1 MFSDRSEHPVPF
13 LGHPPATSE
22 LEHLN
27 VDADEKPFHRDT
39 SGHRRIPRQPRRKS
53 LSWQFLSK
61 LMGWPAIVI
70 CGQLILQAVAWGF
83 FLVVQRRGG
92 ISLPHRLAA
101 SAKANPHIVE
111 WISTQ
116 IATILA
122 FFSTLLFSWGIRGSI
137 TLHLRGDGM
146 SFAAFIS
153 FIKISTRS
161 LILNPRRR
169 ILSLMSIVILILT
182 GVQTAGWSALI
193 TPRPVVI
200 STPLTGHD
208 IDLSSPLLRQMLGGN
223 EVLDSCVVAS
233 TSLAAFMVGQTE
245 SGYTAVQGDLGFPA
259 TFTMMDQPFNLSTA
273 GISPLTLSPLNA
285 STWFPNITTIPA
297 TVKPVWELPDGLDS
311 SYSLSQQGFTAD
323 VSCKYGDSP
332 DNTVPTLFFENNT
345 VKDWTNPRIQSGDI
359 THFRLSSDCV
369 ADDNLTFNVTEAYT
383 LANQPNYLLMI
394 ACPSRDNY
402 QLIFYG
408 GPIGLYNFMETTV
421 CTVSPK
427 ITNVEVD
434 YSHVINAR
442 TKPDGT
448 LADIAAPPTLSA
460 VNTLFDMVYFSQ
472 AIATNSMG
480 DKLRALITEADD
492 KTLSDSTILRNTEEY
507 IRGVTEYSTSVFRAC
522 LSINKDALP
531 SNLSVSTNG
540 TFYTETIGWIHTSVT
555 LLELIPG
562 TIVAILTIYTVV
574 MAVAKHAGDEKGV
587 DFDPTDATHLVAAS
601 AAGGL
606 NNVFVGTKEEDIRA
620 VEDGNIYLS
629 TIPGRGPALVRG
641 TP

>member
-1 MFSDRSEHPVPF
+1 MFSDQSEHSVPF

-22 LEHLN
+22 LEYSN
-27 VDADEKPFHRDT
+27 VDAEEKPFHRDT
-39 SGHRRIPRQPRRKS
+39 FGHRRILRQPRRKF
-53 LSWQFLSK
+53 LSRQFLSK
-61 LMGWPAIVI
+61 LMGWPAI
-70 CGQLILQAVAWGF
+70 
-83 FLVVQRRGG
+83 RRGG

-101 SAKANPHIVE
+101 WAKANPHIVE

-153 FIKISTRS
+153 FVKISTRS

-169 ILSLMSIVILILT
+169 ILSLMSIVIIILT

-193 TPRPVVI
+193 TPRAVVI
-200 STPLTGHD
+200 STPLTGYD
-208 IDLSSPLLRQMLGGN
+208 IDLSSPLLRKMLGNEN
-223 EVLDSCVVAS
+223 EVLDSCVVAR
-233 TSLAAFMVGQTE
+233 TSLPAFIVGQTE
-245 SGYTAVQGDLGFPA
+245 SGYTAVQGDMGFPA

-285 STWFPNITTIPA
+285 STWFPNITTILA
-297 TVKPVWELPDGLDS
+297 TVKPVWDLPDGLDS
-311 SYSLSQQGFTAD
+311 SYSLNQQVTFNFTA
-323 VSCKYGDSP
+323 
-332 DNTVPTLFFENNT
+332 
-345 VKDWTNPRIQSGDI
+345 
-359 THFRLSSDCV
+359 
-369 ADDNLTFNVTEAYT
+369 AYT
-383 LANQPNYLLMI
+383 LADQPNYLLMI

-402 QLIFYG
+402 QFIFYG
-408 GPIGLYNFMETTV
+408 GPMGLYNFMETTV
-421 CTVSPK
+421 CTVSPR

-434 YSHVINAR
+434 YSHVINTR
-442 TKPDGT
+442 TRPGGT

-507 IRGVTEYSTSVFRAC
+507 IRGVTEYSASVFRAC
-522 LSINKDALP
+522 LSTNKDFLDALP
-531 SNLSVSTNG
+531 SNMSVSTNG
-540 TFYTETIGWIHTSVT
+540 TFYTETIGWIHASSVT

-562 TIVAILTIYTVV
+562 TIVAIVTIYAVV
-574 MAVAKHAGDEKGV
+574 VAVAQHAEDEKGE

-606 NNVFVGTKEEDIRA
+606 NNVFVGTKEEDIWA
-620 VEDGNIYLS
+620 VEDGNVFLS
-629 TIPGRGPALVRG
+629 TIPGRGPALIRG
-641 TP
+641 PP

>member
-1 MFSDRSEHPVPF
+1 MFSDQSEHSVPF
-13 LGHPPATSE
+13 LGHPRATSE
-22 LEHLN
+22 LEYSN
-27 VDADEKPFHRDT
+27 VDAEEKPFHRDT
-39 SGHRRIPRQPRRKS
+39 FGHRRILRQPRRKF
-53 LSWQFLSK
+53 LSRQFLSK
-61 LMGWPAIVI
+61 LMGWPAI
-70 CGQLILQAVAWGF
+70 
-83 FLVVQRRGG
+83 RRGG

-101 SAKANPHIVE
+101 WAKANPHIVE

-153 FIKISTRS
+153 FVKISTRS

-169 ILSLMSIVILILT
+169 ILSLMSIVIIILT

-193 TPRPVVI
+193 TPRAVVI
-200 STPLTGHD
+200 STPLTGYD
-208 IDLSSPLLRQMLGGN
+208 IDLSSPLLRKMLDNEN

-233 TSLAAFMVGQTE
+233 TSLPAFIVGQTE
-245 SGYTAVQGDLGFPA
+245 SGYTAVQGDMGFPA

-297 TVKPVWELPDGLDS
+297 TVKPVWDLPDGLDS

-323 VSCKYGDSP
+323 VSCKYGDST
-332 DNTVPTLFFENNT
+332 DNTIPTLFFENNT
-345 VKDWTNPRIQSGDI
+345 VEDWTNPQIQSGNI
-359 THFRLSSDCV
+359 TYFRLSSDCV
-369 ADDNLTFNVTEAYT
+369 ADDN
-383 LANQPNYLLMI
+383 
-394 ACPSRDNY
+394 

-408 GPIGLYNFMETTV
+408 GPMGLYNFMETTV
-421 CTVSPK
+421 CTVSPR

-434 YSHVINAR
+434 YSHVINTR
-442 TKPDGT
+442 TRPGGT

-472 AIATNSMG
+472 AIATNIMVPQ
-480 DKLRALITEADD
+480 
-492 KTLSDSTILRNTEEY
+492 EEY
-507 IRGVTEYSTSVFRAC
+507 IRGVTEYSASVFRAC
-522 LSINKDALP
+522 LSTNKDFLDALP
-531 SNLSVSTNG
+531 SNMSVSTNG
-540 TFYTETIGWIHTSVT
+540 TFYTETIGWIHASSVT

-562 TIVAILTIYTVV
+562 TIVAIVTIYAVV
-574 MAVAKHAGDEKGV
+574 VAVAQHAGDEKGE

-620 VEDGNIYLS
+620 VEDGNVFLS
-629 TIPGRGPALVRG
+629 TIPGRGPALIRG
-641 TP
+641 PP

>member
-13 LGHPPATSE
+13 LGHPSATSE
-22 LEHLN
+22 LEHLK
-27 VDADEKPFHRDT
+27 VDADENPFHRDT
-39 SGHRRIPRQPRRKS
+39 FGHRRIPRQPRRKF

-70 CGQLILQAVAWGF
+70 CGQLILQAAAWGF

-92 ISLPHRLAA
+92 ISLSHRLAV

-111 WISTQ
+111 WILTQ

-137 TLHLRGDGM
+137 TLHLHGDGM
-146 SFAAFIS
+146 SFASFIS

-169 ILSLMSIVILILT
+169 ILSLMSIVILTLT

-193 TPRPVVI
+193 TPRAVVI

-208 IDLSSPLLRQMLGGN
+208 IDLSSPLLRQMLGN
-223 EVLDSCVVAS
+223 SKVLDSCVVAS

-259 TFTMMDQPFNLSTA
+259 IFTMMDQPFNLSTA

-311 SYSLSQQGFTAD
+311 SYSLSQQ
-323 VSCKYGDSP
+323 
-332 DNTVPTLFFENNT
+332 
-345 VKDWTNPRIQSGDI
+345 
-359 THFRLSSDCV
+359 DCV
-369 ADDNLTFNVTEAYT
+369 ADDNLTFN
-383 LANQPNYLLMI
+383 PNYLLMI

-408 GPIGLYNFMETTV
+408 GPTGLYDFMETTV

-434 YSHVINAR
+434 YSHVINTR
-442 TKPDGT
+442 TRPDGT

-460 VNTLFDMVYFSQ
+460 MNTLFDMVYFSQ

-480 DKLRALITEADD
+480 DKLRALITEVDD

-507 IRGVTEYSTSVFRAC
+507 IRGVTEYSASVFRAC
-522 LSINKDALP
+522 LSVNTDFLDALP
-531 SNLSVSTNG
+531 SDMSISTNG
-540 TFYTETIGWIHTSVT
+540 TFYTETIGWIHTTVT

-574 MAVAKHAGDEKGV
+574 VAVAQHAGDEKGV

-606 NNVFVGTKEEDIRA
+606 NNMFVGTKEEDIRA
-620 VEDGNIYLS
+620 VEDGNVFLS
-629 TIPGRGPALVRG
+629 TIPGRGPALIRG